1 MGNYPCK
8 SEITLAVVD
17 SGAEHLYKYNGLY
30 KMDVT
35 KSYGDWPLMI
45 GDIPV
50 TVLSPDAWEPVMPT
64 PAWWESEDG
73 NAIWM
78 GDDLK
83 WRVGP
88 LEDKG
93 TDMGDIMES
102 TVTGTACPY
111 QYVAERN
118 DETQFY
124 PYPCALQSDWNM
136 GCDGETYGPSEWNYK
151 ASNDEWVDSDAIYTV
166 TGKRCLLYVLTK

>member
-1 MGNYPCK
+1 MGAYPCK
-8 SEITLAVVD
+8 PEVTLAVVD
-17 SGAEHLYKYNGLY
+17 TGAEHLYKYNGLY

-35 KSYGDWPLMI
+35 RSDNLWPLII
-45 GDIPV
+45 GDTPV
-50 TVLSPDAWEPVMPT
+50 TTQVGFEPTMPT

-93 TDMGDIMES
+93 TDLGDIMES

-111 QYVAERN
+111 QYVAEPN
-118 DETQFY
+118 DETHFD
-124 PYPCALQSDWNM
+124 PYPCELQSDWSI
-136 GCDGETYGPSEWNYK
+136 GCDGETYGPSDWNYK

-166 TGKRCLLYVLTK
+166 TGKRSRS

>member
-8 SEITLAVVD
+8 SEITLAVAD
-17 SGAEHLYKYNGLY
+17 SGAAHLYRYNGLY

-35 KSYGDWPLMI
+35 RSDNLWPLII
-45 GDIPV
+45 GDTPV
-50 TVLSPDAWEPVMPT
+50 TTQVGFEPTMPT

-93 TDMGDIMES
+93 TDLGDIMES

-111 QYVAERN
+111 QYVAEPYTKVGDPHDGAEIN
-118 DETQFY
+118 
-124 PYPCALQSDWNM
+124 PYPCALQSDRTM
-136 GCDGETYGPSEWNYK
+136 GCDGKTYGPSEWKYK

-166 TGKRCLLYVLTK
+166 TG